1 MQKRACSKEPHCLDR
16 YRLASEAA
24 DLLLMQALGDKDGPA
39 RYTLESLATVA
50 VARQLQALRLL
61 LEERLK

>member
-1 MQKRACSKEPHCLDR
+1 MQKRVPSNDKPHCLDR

-24 DLLLMQALGDKDGPA
+24 DFSLMERATGCNTHEG
-39 RYTLESLATVA
+39 LATLA
-50 VARQLQALRLL
+50 VALQLQALRLL